1 MVEIMYA
8 AGRAQSPVHSE
19 CSVIAII
26 LQFVQILPSL
36 LLLQIVSINL
46 EPTQA
51 TFPALKVSAP
61 ELNLPALG
69 SGACV
74 LIRLCLAEP

>member
-1 MVEIMYA
+1 MAEIMYA
-8 AGRAQSPVHSE
+8 AGRAQSLAHSE

-26 LQFVQILPSL
+26 LQFVQNPPQSS

-51 TFPALKVSAP
+51 TSLH
-61 ELNLPALG
+61 
-69 SGACV
+69 
-74 LIRLCLAEP
+74 